1 MAGCKSCSGRSHK
14 IEAKAVKPA
23 EKLGCC
29 ELSSN
34 PRYPRVFVG
43 KEAIYSDENVQM
55 IVTVISDNSDEK
67 QDNFVL
73 KPYRILKDV
82 LKKHASGDPFE
93 VTQPAGEH
101 CWKLHALI

>member
-14 IEAKAVKPA
+14 IEPQVVKQA
-23 EKLGCC
+23 EKLSSC

-55 IVTVISDNSDEK
+55 IVTVVSDNSDEK
-67 QDNFVL
+67 HDNFVL
-73 KPYRILKDV
+73 KPFRVIKDA
-82 LKKHASGDPFE
+82 LAKHASGDPFE
-93 VTQPAGEH
+93 ATQPAGDH